1 MIRCY
6 ETLVNNQFFNKTPT
20 DSSSTMTNESEDS
33 RIEKIDQKLRILIVL
48 AVCQAVVTGLIFIYL
63 VLENFIPS
71 NSTFLLFLMGLGVFF
86 YVFRSR
92 VPGWFGNLSR
102 FIFANLFEMTKSES
116 IKK

>member
-1 MIRCY
+1 MA
-6 ETLVNNQFFNKTPT
+6 
-20 DSSSTMTNESEDS
+20 NESDDS
-33 RIEKIDQKLRILIVL
+33 RLEKIDQKLRILVVL

>member
-1 MIRCY
+1 MA
-6 ETLVNNQFFNKTPT
+6 
-20 DSSSTMTNESEDS
+20 NESDDS
-33 RIEKIDQKLRILIVL
+33 RLEKIDQKLRILVVL
-48 AVCQAVVTGLIFIYL
+48 AVCQAVITGLIFIYL

-92 VPGWFGNLSR
+92 IPGWFGNLSR